1 MCSAL
6 LAKSSKRSGSHC
18 VKLLLE
24 RGHTVHATV
33 RDATNEKKTAFI
45 RELDGWTSQPFVRPS
60 PRSHRTDAMRP
71 PNNSEPRVVV
81 EKSITACVR
90 GQGSQFHV
98 RTLTGAAE
106 RLKLFSADLE
116 KVGSYEEAMVG
127 ATACIHTAAMV
138 QV

>member
-1 MCSAL
+1 MQRCEMLPMRRRLHSL
-6 LAKSSKRSGSHC
+6 ESWTVGLPSLSSGPAPD
-18 VKLLLE
+18 L
-24 RGHTVHATV
+24 
-33 RDATNEKKTAFI
+33 I
-45 RELDGWTSQPFVRPS
+45 Y
-60 PRSHRTDAMRP
+60 RTDAMRP
-71 PNNSEPRVVV
+71 PNNSESRVVV